1 MLMFLFDLCG
11 DFSKTP
17 RNAEFNSTSKNL
29 RTKCISKGDL
39 WYTLRNVEFHST
51 SKKGDRVK
59 FAFECN
65 FEIFPY
71 TFRFF
76 EVELNSKFNTI
87 AKKTCEKTKKCV
99 KNEMKRVENKTMSI

>member
-1 MLMFLFDLCG
+1 M
-11 DFSKTP
+11 
-17 RNAEFNSTSKNL
+17 
-29 RTKCISKGDL
+29 
-39 WYTLRNVEFHST
+39 
-51 SKKGDRVK
+51 K